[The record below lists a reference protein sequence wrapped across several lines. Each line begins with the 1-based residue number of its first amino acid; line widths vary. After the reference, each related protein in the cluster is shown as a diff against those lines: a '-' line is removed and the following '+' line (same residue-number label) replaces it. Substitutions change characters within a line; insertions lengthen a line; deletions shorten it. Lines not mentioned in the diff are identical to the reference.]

1 MIFKLYGTA
10 YQSVDVNFDA
20 KAMNEVGFRRN
31 REVSFPADALDSKYE
46 QVEVR
51 ELTSDAEGDVQT
63 ETEQA
68 MLDDLAAALND
79 AVADLPEGGVAVVE
93 NESGHDYPKPRQ
105 EIKNIVVEGENR
117 LRFEY
122 TISPALRVAL
132 YGPRS

>member
-1 MIFKLYGTA
+1 MIFKLYGTT

-31 REVSFPADALDSKYE
+31 RETSFASDELDAKYE
-46 QVEVR
+46 QIEVR
-51 ELTSDAEGDVQT
+51 EFVADAEGDVQT

-68 MLDDLAAALND
+68 MLDDLEASVRDALTS
-79 AVADLPEGGVAVVE
+79 LPEGGIAVIE

-105 EIKNIVVEGENR
+105 EIKNVIVQGENR

-122 TISPALRVAL
+122 TISPALRVGL
-132 YGPRS
+132 YKARG

>member
-1 MIFKLYGTA
+1 MIFKLYGTT

-31 REVSFPADALDSKYE
+31 RETSFPADELDGKYE
-46 QVEVR
+46 QIEVR
-51 ELTSDAEGDVQT
+51 EFVADAEGDVQT

-68 MLDDLAAALND
+68 MLDDLEASVRDALT
-79 AVADLPEGGVAVVE
+79 ALPEGGIAVIE

-105 EIKNIVVEGENR
+105 EIKNVIVQGENR

-122 TISPALRVAL
+122 TIAPALRVGL
-132 YGPRS
+132 YKARG